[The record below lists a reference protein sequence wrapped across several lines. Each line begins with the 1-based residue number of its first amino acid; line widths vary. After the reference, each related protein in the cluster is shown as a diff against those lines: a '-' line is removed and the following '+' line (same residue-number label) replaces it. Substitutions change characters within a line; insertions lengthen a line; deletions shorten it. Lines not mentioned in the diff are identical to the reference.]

1 MDIEDTTNVA
11 DSPTTK
17 FIYLCSRCN
26 MKFDK
31 LSSFNCH
38 MNRKYLCV
46 AKNEYNLDYYCLK
59 NIIVIREKYKLLRE
73 YANEEVGVANPKTDF
88 DKKYRLLSTFYQK
101 TNKLL
106 MMIEADR
113 NLTPSITDD
122 MIVELKNYLNNCKMG
137 QFD

>member
-1 MDIEDTTNVA
+1 
-11 DSPTTK
+11 
-17 FIYLCSRCN
+17 
-26 MKFDK
+26 
-31 LSSFNCH
+31 

>member
-1 MDIEDTTNVA
+1 MDIIEEDTTNVA
-11 DSPTTK
+11 VSPTK
-17 FIYLCSRCN
+17 IIYVCSRCN
-26 MKFDK
+26 LKFNK

-46 AKNEYNLDYYCLK
+46 PKNEYNLDYYCLK
-59 NIIVIREKYKLLRE
+59 NVIVIREKYKLLRE
-73 YANEEVGVANPKTDF
+73 FANDENTDF

-113 NLTPSITDD
+113 NLTPSITNDI
-122 MIVELKNYLNNCKMG
+122 IVELKNYLNNCKMG